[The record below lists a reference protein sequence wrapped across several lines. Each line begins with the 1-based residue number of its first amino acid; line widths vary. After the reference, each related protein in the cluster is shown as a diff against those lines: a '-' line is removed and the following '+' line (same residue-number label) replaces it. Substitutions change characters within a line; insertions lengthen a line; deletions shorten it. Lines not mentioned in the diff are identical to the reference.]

1 MAKRIAVI
9 TSDVPFVEG
18 GHLVIARATVRA
30 LREAGYEADLIL
42 TPQNRFGRQLRAY
55 AATRFTDVGM
65 DGLGRPIDQVISFR
79 FPSYAVKHP
88 VHVCWLNHRMRE
100 YYDLWKNLYGQ
111 LGWKGRIKET
121 ARRALIHLIDSH
133 LLKHRVTKLYAQS
146 KTIQARLERWGRIR
160 SEVLY
165 PPPPQRAYR
174 TESYGSFIF
183 TVSRLQSLKRISLL
197 VEAMALVQNKSLKA
211 VIIGDGPERTNL
223 AGLIK
228 AMNLEGR
235 VVLLGETDEEIILD
249 RYARCRAVFFCPLH
263 EDYGLV
269 TAEAFASRKAVLTA
283 TDSGGPVE
291 LVEDGR
297 SGFVVSPR
305 AEMIAAKLDVL
316 AEDKALAERMGRNGY
331 AFMSGMTWETTVG
344 KLVLGDRAGKKHV
357 DKSVPIA

>member
-1 MAKRIAVI
+1 MGKRIAVV

-18 GHLVIARATVRA
+18 GHLVIARAAVRA
-30 LREAGYEADLIL
+30 FREAGHEADLIL

-65 DGLGRPIDQVISFR
+65 DGLGRPIDQVVSFR
-79 FPSYAVKHP
+79 FPSYAVRHSA
-88 VHVCWLNHRMRE
+88 HVCWLNHRMRE
-100 YYDLWKNLYGQ
+100 YYDLWERLYGQ

-121 ARRALIHLIDSH
+121 TRRTLIRLLDTY
-133 LLKHRVTKLYAQS
+133 LLKRNVTKLFAQS

-165 PPPPQRAYR
+165 PPPPPRDYR

-183 TVSRLQSLKRISLL
+183 TVSRLHGLKRIELL
-197 VEAMALVQNKSLKA
+197 VEAMALVKNKALKA
-211 VIIGDGPERTNL
+211 VIIGDGPERENL
-223 AGLIK
+223 AGLVK
-228 AMNLEGR
+228 DRGLEGR
-235 VVLLGETDEEIILD
+235 VVLLGETAEDIILD

-283 TDSGGPVE
+283 ADSGGPVE

-297 SGFVVSPR
+297 TGFVTAPR
-305 AEMIAAKLDVL
+305 PEAIAEKLDLL
-316 AEDKALAERMGRNGY
+316 AEDRPLAERLGQN
-331 AFMSGMTWETTVG
+331 AFASLSGITWPGTVDR
-344 KLVLGDRAGKKHV
+344 LLLGGGSGKKHV
-357 DKSVPIA
+357 DKPGPLA